1 MTDTGERLAI
11 DVTSVK
17 GKLKD
22 HKDLADLV
30 KAITSYEASQSIL
43 AELREASSTID
54 EIAKIQLDPT
64 MRKRVGAA
72 LMTHAV
78 ITYCRATHSKS
89 DARWKVGIVNRYSAD
104 QAQKHRRIVDLRDK
118 VIAHFGFPGE
128 AHGARWHDERVV
140 AKVVNGVESN
150 GLVLKRANF
159 LADAIAD
166 LIELLSVAIEEG
178 KRIGEER
185 GKAMSEAILSK
196 LDDQRVLSA
205 FQSSP
210 FDPYTFWGPGEAAD
224 AFWGIAHGEKTERFV
239 LPFQTSFQ
247 ISGRATTSG

>member
-1 MTDTGERLAI
+1 MTDTGERWAI

-22 HKDLADLV
+22 HKELADLV
-30 KAITSYEASQSIL
+30 KAISSYEAAQSIL
-43 AELREASSTID
+43 AELREASSAID
-54 EIAKIQLDPT
+54 ELAKIQLDPT

-72 LMTHAV
+72 LMTHAI
-78 ITYCRATHSKS
+78 ITYCRATHSKA
-89 DARWKVGIVNRYSAD
+89 DARWKVGIVKRYSTD
-104 QAQKHRRIVDLRDK
+104 QEQKHRRIVDLRDK

-150 GLVLKRANF
+150 GFVLKRANF
-159 LADAIAD
+159 LGDAIVD

-178 KRIGEER
+178 RRIAEER

-196 LDDQRVLSA
+196 VDDQRLLSA
-205 FQSSP
+205 IQSSP
-210 FDPYTFWGPGEAAD
+210 FDPYDFWGPGEAAD
-224 AFWGIAHGEKTERFV
+224 GFWGIAHGEKTEKFV
-239 LPFQTSFQ
+239 LSFQTSGRLTN
-247 ISGRATTSG
+247 SG